1 MPNWLDVWSPQQ
13 IKEWQENDE
22 SLSRIILLKSQF
34 QNKPPKAEI
43 LPCSNLVKTLW
54 SNWEMLE
61 VHDGNLYHKWITE
74 TSPDGYVLQ
83 LVAPQ
88 ELKSV
93 IFKHLH
99 SMHTAGHMGREKT
112 ITSVRRRFYWP
123 GMSADIRRWCK
134 QCSICAK
141 SKPGPGIG
149 KAPLT
154 QFMVGAPL
162 EVIALDIVGPLK

>member
-1 MPNWLDVWSPQQ
+1 
-13 IKEWQENDE
+13 
-22 SLSRIILLKSQF
+22 
-34 QNKPPKAEI
+34 
-43 LPCSNLVKTLW
+43 
-54 SNWEMLE
+54 MLE

-162 EVIALDIVGPLK
+162 EVIALDIVGPLKQTANGNSFILVLGDYYTKWKEAWAIPDHTALTVADKLVTEFICRFSSVKQIHTD